1 MPAHIKA
8 MLTAVN
14 LSIPISKRA
23 LVLGT
28 WQGVFLW
35 EHRRATKKK
44 ANSIECCGSL
54 TRLLLLLANVIHP
67 AFMTLGI
74 QYHTRKIV

>member
-14 LSIPISKRA
+14 LNSHFETHPCARNLA
-23 LVLGT
+23 GRVFVGT
-28 WQGVFLW
+28 SSSD
-35 EHRRATKKK
+35 EEK
-44 ANSIECCGSL
+44 ANRIECCGSL
-54 TRLLLLLANVIHP
+54 TRLILLLANVIHP